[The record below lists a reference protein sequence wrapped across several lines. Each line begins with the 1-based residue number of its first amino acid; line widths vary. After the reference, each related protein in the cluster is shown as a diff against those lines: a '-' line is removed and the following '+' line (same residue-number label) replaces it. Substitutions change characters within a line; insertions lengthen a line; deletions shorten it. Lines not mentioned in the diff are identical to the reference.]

1 MIGKIKIKQVY
12 EVNNKYFDN
21 IQEAKKYIKLQHMLH
36 KLYKEQNISEQ
47 ILLNIIKEDMYD
59 NRTELEKIQFK

>member
-21 IQEAKKYIKLQHMLH
+21 IQEAKKYIKLQYLLH
-36 KLYKEQNISEQ
+36 KLYKEQNIINEQ
-47 ILLNIIKEDMYD
+47 ILLNKIKEDMD
-59 NRTELEKIQFK
+59 ANRT

>member
-21 IQEAKKYIKLQHMLH
+21 IQEAEKYIKLQHMLH
-36 KLYKEQNISEQ
+36 KLYKEQNISDQ

-59 NRTELEKIQFK
+59 NRTEFEKIQFK

>member
-59 NRTELEKIQFK
+59 NRTEFEKIQFK

>member
-47 ILLNIIKEDMYD
+47 ILLNIIKEDMYE
-59 NRTELEKIQFK
+59 NRTEFEKIQFK

>member
-36 KLYKEQNISEQ
+36 KLYKEQNISDQ

-59 NRTELEKIQFK
+59 NRTEFEKIQFK

>member
-21 IQEAKKYIKLQHMLH
+21 IQDAKKYIKLQHMLH
-36 KLYKEQNISEQ
+36 KLYKEQNISDQ

-59 NRTELEKIQFK
+59 NRTEFEKIQFK